1 MHTNRRSTPAFGLV
15 LAVFAALATGAI
27 GAIGAIGLT
36 PAAWA
41 GDFRLEKRLPLAA
54 GGSFALSSEAS
65 GVKVRGGEGT
75 EAVVL
80 ITSERADFAE
90 VFDVRFETPRP
101 DRIAVVIERKSRGPM
116 SWLTGSS
123 GRTRVE
129 VTLPKSAAA
138 EIESSGGGID
148 IADLDGKVTAE
159 SSGGGVAAT
168 NLGGAAVLASSGG
181 SIDGTNIT
189 GDLDAS
195 SSGGGVE
202 IREARGRV
210 VAESSGGAVSVTFAA
225 GNAKGGDLS
234 SSGGGVAAQV
244 DPTVGLEIDASSSGG
259 AVDCDLPLTV
269 RGRVGRNDV
278 HGTLNGGGP
287 LLKLDSSGGG
297 IAIGAR

>member
-1 MHTNRRSTPAFGLV
+1 MSRNRTSTPAFGLV
-15 LAVFAALATGAI
+15 LAVFGAI
-27 GAIGAIGLT
+27 VVSGAIGLT

-41 GDFRLEKRLPLAA
+41 GDFRLEKRQTLAA
-54 GGSFALSSEAS
+54 GGSFALRSEAS
-65 GVKVRGGEGT
+65 GVKVRGGDGT

-90 VFDVRFETPRP
+90 VFNVRFETPRP
-101 DRIAVVIERKSRGPM
+101 DRIEVVIERKSRGPM
-116 SWLTGSS
+116 SWLNGSG
-123 GRTRVE
+123 GRTKVE
-129 VTLPKSAAA
+129 VTLPKGAAA

-159 SSGGGVAAT
+159 SSGGGVDAT
-168 NLGGAAVLASSGG
+168 HLGGAAVLSSSGG
-181 SIDGTNIT
+181 SIDGTNIA
-189 GDLDAS
+189 GDIDAS

-210 VAESSGGAVSVTFAA
+210 VAESSGGAVSVHFAA

-234 SSGGGVAAQV
+234 SSGGGVSAQV

-259 AVDCDLPLTV
+259 SVDCDLPLTV
-269 RGRVGRNDV
+269 RGRVGRNEV

-297 IAIGAR
+297 IAISSR

>member
-1 MHTNRRSTPAFGLV
+1 MHTNRTSTPAFGLV
-15 LAVFAALATGAI
+15 LAVLGTLGVGSAI
-27 GAIGAIGLT
+27 GGIGGIGLT

-65 GVKVRGGEGT
+65 GVKVRGSEGT

-90 VFDVRFETPRP
+90 IFNVRFETPRP
-101 DRIAVVIERKSRGPM
+101 DRIEVVIERKSRGPM
-116 SWLTGSS
+116 SWLNGG

-148 IADLDGKVTAE
+148 IADLAGKVTAE
-159 SSGGGVAAT
+159 SSGGGVEAT
-168 NLGGAAVLASSGG
+168 NLGGAAVLSSSGG
-181 SIDGTNIT
+181 SIDGTNIS
-189 GDLDAS
+189 GDIDAS

-210 VAESSGGAVSVTFAA
+210 VAESSGGAVSVSFAA

-259 AVDCDLPLTV
+259 SVDCDLPLTV
-269 RGRVGRNDV
+269 RGRIGRNDV

-297 IAIGAR
+297 IAISSR